1 MVDGSDGCLLVDG
14 VVVAVTVTG
23 WWMLG
28 SLLIV
33 VSSVLSDVAVG
44 LIMVSVAC

>member
-1 MVDGSDGCLLVDG
+1 MVSGWSL